1 MSPVQI
7 DEFTVVAEVEPRA
20 EQPQAAQPPAPS
32 RRALELELDR
42 SLWQRVVRAE
52 RLRAG

>member
-7 DEFTVVAEVEPRA
+7 DELTVVAEAEP
-20 EQPQAAQPPAPS
+20 PAAQPQSGPPPAPG
-32 RRALELELDR
+32 RRVLDLDLDRALWLR
-42 SLWQRVVRAE
+42 SVRAE